1 MNSEELTTLQI
12 LLREDKKIKL
22 KVREEE
28 ASPKVCVVVEL
39 LMPVFLENVTGFDS

>member
-12 LLREDKKIKL
+12 LLREDKKIK
-22 KVREEE
+22 KIREEE